1 MDARGSIYAAQ
12 EDQVPPEDAER
23 LTAHFE
29 EIKAEERDR
38 LLATAEALRDHVRFV
53 APDIA

>member
-1 MDARGSIYAAQ
+1 MDTRGVIYSAP

-23 LTAHFE
+23 LSAHFE

-38 LLATAEALRDHVRFV
+38 LLATAEALRNHVRFV